1 MNTHS
6 QNFKVRL
13 GLFVIGGLAIFVLAI
28 FIIGKQKNLFNPV
41 FKLTTTFYNVSGLQV
56 GNNIRFS
63 GINVGTVNGIKII
76 NDSTVRVEMIVRKEI
91 KQFIKSDSEVA
102 IGSEGLIGDRL
113 LIITQGSLRSS
124 EVREDQ
130 ELVSSEPVEMDDI
143 IVSLKVTAENVEV
156 VTAQLAQTMLTIN
169 RGEGTLGK
177 LLQDSTIAQNIDQ
190 TIANFKKSS
199 EGLDETI
206 ELTKVNVFAFM
217 ESLKVTAGKTEIASQ
232 QLGEIMTQINSG
244 EGTIGKLIQD
254 TTMAYNLNETLINL
268 SSSSKGLDETIEGLK
283 HTFLLRRYFRKQAKK
298 EEELKLIKER
308 ELEEKEMEEKE
319 LEEKEPEDAD

>member
-319 LEEKEPEDAD
+319 PEDAD